1 MIKASPKLVDIYE
14 MNLRKPPR
22 WFKGDIYPRKI
33 VRWALQPFRD
43 PGPRGL
49 SMVTDNL
56 ARGLTRLG
64 VSCRAHRHAWRSG
77 PGAYVGIIRGPIDLC
92 RKIAERV
99 PCAIGPGVLH
109 APQEWPDMFTASQ
122 ATCFV
127 QACEWAADI
136 FRPVYGERV
145 KVWPVGIDTQRLAPL
160 PTNTKGST
168 SWSMTSAAGPTRR
181 RDGVSL
187 NLAR

>member
-1 MIKASPKLVDIYE
+1 MIKSRPVLVDIYE
-14 MNLRKPPR
+14 IDPREPPR

-33 VRWALQPFRD
+33 LRWALRPFRD

-49 SMVTDNL
+49 SMVTDNVV
-56 ARGLTRLG
+56 RGLTGLG
-64 VSCRAHRHAWRSG
+64 VSCRVQRRAWRSR
-77 PGAYVGIIRGPIDLC
+77 PGAHVGIIRGPIDLC

-109 APQEWPDMFTASQ
+109 APQEWPDMFTASK

-127 QACEWAADI
+127 QACDWAADL

-145 KVWPVGIDTQRLAPL
+145 KVWPVGIDSERIAPL
-160 PTNTKGST
+160 ASDPK
-168 SWSMTSAAGPTRR
+168 RY
-181 RDGVSL
+181 DF
-187 NLAR
+187 